1 MKYEEWKTDD
11 RRRKTVLENP
21 NGQRGCHFLLAQ
33 CASANL
39 PFFLNGRHFY
49 FCNGAIRRVRILFI
63 PISRLGDC
71 EICRKDHYYVIFDV
85 SVRETYG
92 SFARSFFAKIL
103 DRSEVTLSSRE

>member
-1 MKYEEWKTDD
+1 MREREFAIFPQWSAFLFLQ
-11 RRRKTVLENP
+11 RRNSP
-21 NGQRGCHFLLAQ
+21 GSN
-33 CASANL
+33 
-39 PFFLNGRHFY
+39 
-49 FCNGAIRRVRILFI
+49 FI
-63 PISRLGDC
+63 HSDFTRLGDC

>member
-1 MKYEEWKTDD
+1 M
-11 RRRKTVLENP
+11 LENP

-39 PFFLNGRHFY
+39 PFSLNGRHFGLCY
-49 FCNGAIRRVRILFI
+49 GAIRRVRILFI